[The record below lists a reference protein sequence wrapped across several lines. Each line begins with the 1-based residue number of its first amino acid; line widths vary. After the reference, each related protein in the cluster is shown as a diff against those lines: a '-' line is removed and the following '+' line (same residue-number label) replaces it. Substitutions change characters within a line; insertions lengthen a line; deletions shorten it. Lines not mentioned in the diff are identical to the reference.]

1 MSRVKLNH
9 ITDDDLVEGTS
20 LGRDAW
26 LRLRK
31 NRVAMIS
38 LWLLTAVVI
47 LCFVVAW
54 FCTDPNV
61 INLTN
66 KFASP
71 SAEHWLGTDQLGRD
85 LFSRILYG
93 GQISM
98 LVGFVATA
106 VTLLI
111 GISYGAVSGYMGGRP
126 DSLLMRI
133 VDTLYA
139 IPFLVLVI
147 ILKVVIAGLVT
158 DLAGWTVENFGW
170 NKEFVFR
177 FANIIPLFITIGAL
191 GWLTLARIT
200 RAQILSIKNQ
210 EFVEAARSLGL
221 SDRRILFRHIVPNTV
236 GTAIVYATLTIPS
249 FILYEA
255 SLSYLGM
262 GVEAPNSSWGILI
275 KEGANFLET
284 QPSLLIIPGLFF
296 SVTLFSLNFLG
307 DGLRDAL
314 DPKASKD

>member
-1 MSRVKLNH
+1 MKINH
-9 ITDDDLVEGTS
+9 IATEDLVEGTS

-31 NRVAMIS
+31 NRLSMVS
-38 LWLLTAVVI
+38 LALLTIVVTS
-47 LCFVVAW
+47 CFVLAW
-54 FCTDPNV
+54 FCKDPNV

-66 KFASP
+66 KFAGP
-71 SAEHWLGTDQLGRD
+71 SSDHWLGTDQLGRD
-85 LFSRILYG
+85 LLSRILYG

-111 GISYGAVSGYMGGRP
+111 GISYGAISGYAGGRV

-147 ILKVVIAGLVT
+147 ILKVVIASVIGDFATWIV
-158 DLAGWTVENFGW
+158 DEFGW
-170 NKEFVFR
+170 NKDFVFR
-177 FANIIPLFITIGAL
+177 FANIVPLFITIGAL

-200 RAQILSIKNQ
+200 RAQVMSIKNQ
-210 EFVEAARSLGL
+210 EYVEAARSLGL
-221 SDRRILFRHIVPNTV
+221 SNRRILFRHVVPNTV

-284 QPSLLIIPGLFF
+284 QPSLLIIPGIIF
-296 SVTLFSLNFLG
+296 SLTLFSLNFLG

>member
-1 MSRVKLNH
+1 MTTEPRPIAK
-9 ITDDDLVEGTS
+9 DDIVEGTS

-31 NRVAMIS
+31 NRLAMAS
-38 LWLLTAVVI
+38 LLFLSAVLF
-47 LCFVVAW
+47 LCFVFAW
-54 FCTDPNV
+54 FCADPNP
-61 INLTN
+61 ISLTH
-66 KFASP
+66 KFQPP
-71 SAEHWLGTDQLGRD
+71 SAEHWFGTDQLGRD

-106 VTLLI
+106 VSLI
-111 GISYGAVSGYMGGRP
+111 IGVTYGAAAGFAGGKT
-126 DSLLMRI
+126 DDLMMRI
-133 VDTLYA
+133 VDILYA

-147 ILKVVIAGLVT
+147 ILKVVVAAPIESSAQ
-158 DLAGWTVENFGW
+158 WTVEQLGW
-170 NKEFVFR
+170 NKELVMR
-177 FANIIPLFITIGAL
+177 TANIIPLFIAIGAL

-200 RAQILSIKNQ
+200 RAQVVSIKNQ
-210 EFVEAARSLGL
+210 EYIEAAVSLGL
-221 SDRRILFRHIVPNTV
+221 SRSRILFRHIIPNTI
-236 GTAIVYATLTIPS
+236 GPAIVYASLTVPA

-284 QPSLLIIPGLFF
+284 QPSLLIIPGLVF
-296 SVTLFSLNFLG
+296 SLTLFALNFLG
-307 DGLRDAL
+307 DGLRDAF
-314 DPKASKD
+314 DVRTSKD

>member
-1 MSRVKLNH
+1 MSDEQNTTIEEVVK
-9 ITDDDLVEGTS
+9 GTS

-31 NRVAMIS
+31 NSIAMIS
-38 LWLLTAVVI
+38 SFFLILI
-47 LCFVVAW
+47 MFLCFVFAW
-54 FCTDPNV
+54 FCENPNT

-71 SAEHWLGTDQLGRD
+71 SAQHWFGTDQLGRD

-93 GQISM
+93 GQISL

-106 VTLLI
+106 VSLII
-111 GISYGAVSGYMGGRP
+111 GISYGAASGYAGPKTDALM
-126 DSLLMRI
+126 MRI
-133 VDTLYA
+133 VDILYA

-147 ILKVVIAGLVT
+147 ILKVVIANPI
-158 DLAGWTVENFGW
+158 DIAAGWTVENFGW
-170 NKEFVFR
+170 NKELVMR
-177 FANIIPLFITIGAL
+177 SANILPLFIAIGAL

-200 RAQILSIKNQ
+200 RAQVISIKNQ
-210 EFVEAARSLGL
+210 EYIEAAVSLGL
-221 SDRRILFRHIVPNTV
+221 TRRRILFRHIIPNTI
-236 GTAIVYATLTIPS
+236 GPAIVYASLTIPG

-284 QPSLLIIPGLFF
+284 QPSLLIIPGLVF
-296 SVTLFSLNFLG
+296 SLTLFALNFLG
-307 DGLRDAL
+307 DGLRDAF
-314 DPKASKD
+314 DVRTSKD

>member
-1 MSRVKLNH
+1 MTIKLKPSQVED
-9 ITDDDLVEGTS
+9 IVEGTS

-31 NRVAMIS
+31 NRVAMLS
-38 LWLLTAVVI
+38 LFFLLLVVF
-47 LCFVVAW
+47 LCFGFAW
-54 FCTDPNV
+54 FCTDPNT
-61 INLTN
+61 ISLTN
-66 KFASP
+66 KFQP
-71 SAEHWLGTDQLGRD
+71 PTPNHWFGTDQLGRD

-106 VTLLI
+106 VSLLI
-111 GISYGAVSGYMGGRP
+111 GISYGAAAGYTGGKTEE
-126 DSLLMRI
+126 LMMRI
-133 VDTLYA
+133 VDILYA

-147 ILKVVIAGLVT
+147 ILKVVVAGPIEGSAQWAVNQLGWDKELVMRT
-158 DLAGWTVENFGW
+158 
-170 NKEFVFR
+170 
-177 FANIIPLFITIGAL
+177 ANIIPLFFAIGAL

-200 RAQILSIKNQ
+200 RAQVVSIKNQ
-210 EFVEAARSLGL
+210 EYIEAAVSLGL
-221 SDRRILFRHIVPNTV
+221 TRKRILFRHVIPNTI
-236 GTAIVYATLTIPS
+236 GPAIVYASLTVPA

-284 QPSLLIIPGLFF
+284 QPSLLVIPGLMF
-296 SVTLFSLNFLG
+296 SLTLFALNFLG
-307 DGLRDAL
+307 DGLRDAF
-314 DPKASKD
+314 DVRTSKD